1 MDAQEAR
8 IFTAVVITAVVI
20 GVIIGFFALSVIRQQ
35 RRNLALQ
42 KANILA
48 EIKAM
53 EKERSRIAADL
64 HDELGPVLS
73 VIKFKVDLASQH
85 AHPEKEQLDSASVQL
100 DEMIARM
107 REISNDLMP
116 STLLRKGLLVAV
128 EEFISKIKSVSPLAI
143 EFDHPATIAI
153 PEHFMIHLYRVLQE
167 VIHNTVKHAKAS
179 RMEIRMELLP
189 GKLRLLCRDDGQGFD
204 TTLPGTGMGLLSL
217 RNRTELLGGTM
228 TTESKLGKG
237 SAFLF
242 EIPL

>member
-8 IFTAVVITAVVI
+8 IFTAVVITAIVI

-85 AHPEKEQLDSASVQL
+85 THPDKEQLDSASVQL
-100 DEMIARM
+100 DEMIAKM

-116 STLLRKGLLVAV
+116 ATLARKGLLVAV
-128 EEFISKIKSVSPLAI
+128 EEFISKIESISPLKI
-143 EFDHPATIAI
+143 VFEHPALIEV
-153 PEHFMIHLYRVLQE
+153 PEHFVIHLYRVLQE

-179 RMEIRMELLP
+179 RMEIRMEQLP
-189 GKLRLLCRDDGQGFD
+189 GKLKVLCRDDGEGFD

>member
-1 MDAQEAR
+1 MDTQEAR

-20 GVIIGFFALSVIRQQ
+20 GIIIGFFAFSVIRQQ
-35 RRNLALQ
+35 KRNLALQ

-73 VIKFKVDLASQH
+73 VIKFKVDLASQSG
-85 AHPEKEQLDSASVQL
+85 HPDKEQLDSASVQL
-100 DEMIARM
+100 DEMISKM

-128 EEFISKIKSVSPLAI
+128 EEFISKVESVNALKI
-143 EFDHPATIAI
+143 VFEHPATIEL
-153 PEHFMIHLYRVLQE
+153 PEHSMIHLYRVLQE
-167 VIHNTVKHAKAS
+167 VIHNTVKHANATL
-179 RMEIRMELLP
+179 MEIRLESLP
-189 GKLRLLCRDDGQGFD
+189 GKLSLLCRDNGRGFD
-204 TTLPGTGMGLLSL
+204 TNKPGTGMGLLSL

-228 TTESKLGKG
+228 TTESKTGKG